1 MYFVK
6 DHETDSRKF
15 GIVLQTPRQNSFGN
29 DFNTRIGSDAS
40 LITRLIANKIT
51 WFLSDQRG
59 EAAGCGASGKSTWL
73 EHHDALTTK
82 PVFVDKAK
90 WNERGFSGAWR
101 SDKNRSE
108 SSN

>member
-15 GIVLQTPRQNSFGN
+15 GIVLQTPRQNSFGH

-40 LITRLIANKIT
+40 LIARLISNKLT
-51 WFLSDQRG
+51 WFLPDQRC
-59 EAAGCGASGKSTWL
+59 ESASSGASSESTWL
-73 EHHDALTTK
+73 KHHDALTTK

-90 WNERGFSGAWR
+90 WNERGFARTWWGNKYCSEASG
-101 SDKNRSE
+101 
-108 SSN
+108 